1 MKTRTK
7 RALALFT
14 ELREYKGDKRGVT
27 RFYKR
32 LSSRIERRRWRA
44 SVTRNVLE
52 DISAI
57 WSYVHDDVINEP
69 DINPFYVAANQRVGN
84 WISEQYCK
92 CRCPVP
98 YVVSTGEVRCQLCGK
113 IINITITIGTT
124 GG

>member
-7 RALALFT
+7 RAISLFT
-14 ELREYKGDKRGVT
+14 ELREYKGDKRCAM
-27 RFYKR
+27 RKR
-32 LSSRIERRRWRA
+32 LSRIQRRRWLRR
-44 SVTRNVLE
+44 VPRNVLE

-69 DINPFYVAANQRVGN
+69 DINPFYVAANQRVEN

-92 CRCPVP
+92 CCCPVP
-98 YVVSTGEVRCQLCGK
+98 YVASTDEVRCQLCGK
-113 IINITITIGTT
+113 LTRHIIIIGST

>member
-14 ELREYKGDKRGVT
+14 ELREYKGDKRGAL
-27 RFYKR
+27 RKR
-32 LSSRIERRRWRA
+32 LSRIERRRRRA

-69 DINPFYVAANQRVGN
+69 DINPFYVAANQRVEN

-113 IINITITIGTT
+113 LTRQIITIGTT